1 MNETAT
7 IRQHIVIVGAGFAGL
22 ACARALGRANADI
35 TVIDRRNHNLFQPL
49 LYQVATA
56 ALSPS
61 DICEPIRRTLSPFSN
76 VKVVLGEV
84 EGIDRVG
91 KVVNLRDDH
100 PVSFDIL
107 VVATGS
113 QYNYF
118 GNDSW
123 RENAPGLK
131 TIHEARLIRHR
142 LLSAFERAE
151 QTADPQE
158 RSDTLTFIIVG
169 AGPTGV
175 EMAGSISEL
184 GRSMIAS
191 DFRNIRLEELKVILI
206 EAGDR
211 ILTAFPEKLA
221 TYAESYL
228 KDIGVTVRLDL
239 KVRDVHENAID
250 TSDGSIRA
258 GCIVWAAGV
267 KASPAA
273 QWLNAKA
280 DKQGRVIVGEDLS
293 LPGQPDIF
301 VLGDTA
307 HAIDEN
313 GKALPALA
321 QVAKQQGAF
330 VGEVLHQRLEKRAT
344 ESRFRFRNRGNTAVV
359 GRNAAIFDFGRW
371 TLKGRLA
378 WILWALVHVLLL
390 VNFEKRMLV
399 SLQWI
404 WRYVTRQRGARLID
418 EDYRHR
424 LPPDHRRNPAHG
436 E

>member
-1 MNETAT
+1 MSNTVT
-7 IRQHIVIVGAGFAGL
+7 TRRQIVIVGAGFAGL
-22 ACARALGRANADI
+22 ACARALGHANADI

-61 DICEPIRRTLSPFSN
+61 DICEPIRRTLSPFAN

-84 EGIDRVG
+84 DRVG
-91 KVVNLRDDH
+91 KVVDVRDDARI
-100 PVSFDIL
+100 SFDIL

-123 RENAPGLK
+123 RDHAPGLK

-151 QTADPQE
+151 QAADPQE
-158 RSDTLTFIIVG
+158 RSEALTFVIVG

-184 GRSMIAS
+184 GRSMIQS
-191 DFRNIRLEELKVILI
+191 DFRNIRPEELKVVLI

-211 ILTAFPEKLA
+211 ILMAFPKKLA
-221 TYAESYL
+221 AYARNYL
-228 KDIGVTVRLDL
+228 DDIGVAVRLDL
-239 KVRDVHENAID
+239 KVLDVHDNAID
-250 TSDGSIRA
+250 TSDGAIRA

-273 QWLNAKA
+273 RWLDAEA
-280 DKQGRVIVGEDLS
+280 DKQGRVLVAGDLS
-293 LPGQPDIF
+293 LPGDTDIF
-301 VLGDTA
+301 VIGDTA
-307 HAIDEN
+307 HAAGED
-313 GKALPALA
+313 GQPLPALA

-330 VGEVLHQRLEKRAT
+330 VGRTLCRRLENKAT
-344 ESRFRFRNRGNTAVV
+344 ESKFRFRNRGNTAVV

-390 VNFEKRMLV
+390 VNFEKRILV

-424 LPPDHRRNPAHG
+424 LPPDRRRNPAHG